1 MKGRIIITLLTIVFS
16 AWSSVYG
23 QVSIEDAKRAYDE
36 GKYAEAAQ
44 MYESIAREK
53 GTSAALL
60 ANMGNAY
67 AKAGD
72 YGHAF
77 LCYERSL
84 YLDPSDK
91 SVRSNRAYILSK
103 IEDANKANAKGKK
116 ISVVSDEPSFLMSLK
131 HYITHSHTSDTWA
144 IWGGVSFVLL
154 CGCIALYLLCSQVIL
169 RKTGFFGAIAMF
181 FLCVVFMSFSFASA
195 RACEAHNQG
204 VITGF
209 KVNLLTEPFSSSKP
223 TGAPLERGTKLD
235 ILERESGQDGKV
247 EWYKV
252 RLNSELAG
260 WIMASEFEVI

>member
-1 MKGRIIITLLTIVFS
+1 MKGRIIMTLLTIVLS

-44 MYESIAREK
+44 MYESIAKEK
-53 GTSAALL
+53 GTSAELL

-116 ISVVSDEPSFLMSLK
+116 ISVVSDEPSFLMRLK

-144 IWGGVSFVLL
+144 
-154 CGCIALYLLCSQVIL
+154 
-169 RKTGFFGAIAMF
+169 
-181 FLCVVFMSFSFASA
+181 
-195 RACEAHNQG
+195 H
-204 VITGF
+204 
-209 KVNLLTEPFSSSKP
+209 
-223 TGAPLERGTKLD
+223 
-235 ILERESGQDGKV
+235 
-247 EWYKV
+247 
-252 RLNSELAG
+252 
-260 WIMASEFEVI
+260 